1 MQKSAD
7 THKVHA
13 IMGGFHLVSAKPEII
28 QSTVADIKAM
38 RPDLIVPAHCTGFE
52 AMVAFS
58 QEMPGEFVLNTAGTQ
73 YTFTA

>member
-1 MQKSAD
+1 M
-7 THKVHA
+7 V
-13 IMGGFHLVSAKPEII
+13 GFHLINAKPELI

-38 RPDLIVPAHCTGFE
+38 KPGHIVGTHCTGFR

-58 QEMPGEFVLNTAGTQ
+58 REMPNEFVLNTAATK